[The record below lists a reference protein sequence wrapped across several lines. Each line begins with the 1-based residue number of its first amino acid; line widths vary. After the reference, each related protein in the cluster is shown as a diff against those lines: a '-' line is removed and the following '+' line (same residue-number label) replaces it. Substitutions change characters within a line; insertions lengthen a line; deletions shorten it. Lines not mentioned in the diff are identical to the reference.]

1 MAETVSASPALIL
14 FALLFFGIMAAAA
27 VYDLISYTIPNF
39 LSLLLIGGFAVL
51 ALMLA
56 LPWQLVLSH
65 AGAGL
70 AMLAIGWGM
79 FAIGLL
85 GGGDAKLFAATSLWM
100 GWGGI
105 INYLIIFSICGGLLA
120 LCLILF
126 RRIALPAGLA
136 EMTWIAT
143 LHDKKQGVPYGI
155 ALAAGAMLAP
165 PALLAAAG
173 M

>member
-1 MAETVSASPALIL
+1 
-14 FALLFFGIMAAAA
+14 
-27 VYDLISYTIPNF
+27 
-39 LSLLLIGGFAVL
+39 
-51 ALMLA
+51 
-56 LPWQLVLSH
+56 
-65 AGAGL
+65 
-70 AMLAIGWGM
+70 MLAIGWGM